1 MSYSYQFR
9 FYNPNRSCTPQEAAS
24 AIQSLVDY
32 GGAWAT
38 DYELS
43 GRRYQLD
50 PGQAFDP
57 TGVVETN
64 SRSAVGL
71 SVPRDPGQVDIL
83 FQTFPLEDKG
93 AFATLAVDEE
103 YMADAPGPVAN
114 LLLALVKVVN
124 LHLPVVFAWGDH
136 ELELQRLEPALTFDR
151 VSALAWANLFSP
163 KLVTRMGRIQ
173 MGQAPVYQIQAFK
186 QGTLYLLAPDPI
198 ALTGSPVVEQ
208 VATYFPGCMVSGK
221 HA

>member
-9 FYNPNRSCTPQEAAS
+9 FYNPNRSCTPQEVAS
-24 AIQSLVDY
+24 AIQSLVGY
-32 GGAWAT
+32 GGARAT
-38 DYELS
+38 DYELG
-43 GRRYQLD
+43 GRRYQLAPNQALD
-50 PGQAFDP
+50 PA
-57 TGVVETN
+57 GVVEPD
-64 SRSAVGL
+64 SHSAVGI
-71 SVPRDPGQVDIL
+71 SVPCGSGQVDIL

-93 AFATLAVDEE
+93 AFAALIVDEE
-103 YMADAPGPVAN
+103 YMTDAPGPVAN

-124 LHLPVVFAWGDH
+124 LYLPVLFAWGDH

-163 KLVTRMGRIQ
+163 SLVTRV
-173 MGQAPVYQIQAFK
+173 GQARLAQAPAYQIQTFK
-186 QGTLYLLAPDPI
+186 RGTIYLLAPDPV

-208 VATYFPGCMVSGK
+208 VVTYFPGCVVSGK